1 MVTGI
6 KALDP
11 GVTRDNRG
19 KIKDSVTFNLRAP
32 FFHWSWSSQ
41 HLFSSVRKI
50 KPFTFRHHNLIFVME
65 GDTVSEGSSAQSRG
79 RPRIRYTVSCLTLL
93 FSQLKLLQK
102 FTKS

>member
-41 HLFSSVRKI
+41 HLFSNVLENKTIHIS
-50 KPFTFRHHNLIFVME
+50 PSQSNFR
-65 GDTVSEGSSAQSRG
+65 DG
-79 RPRIRYTVSCLTLL
+79 RRHC
-93 FSQLKLLQK
+93 K
-102 FTKS
+102 